1 MLERLTSAFS
11 TLKTTSAKAKRV
23 KTPKK
28 RSECASSTTN
38 CLPNVQ
44 SSRLSNQLNQASRI
58 LRASTNLL
66 TPLSWDKSSTRWLR
80 LIVTLTLIEL
90 NSTTS
95 LWKISSDR
103 TKRKGRVKFSW
114 KQSSA
119 AEAWAEPLRSSLVKM
134 GCHWRL
140 NRLWLRGKMLILPR
154 WSGPKSTQWNL
165 SVKMCVQVKCW
176 RWPVIDTQP
185 KMNVKVQ
192 FNLFMATE
200 ITRVNTPISH
210 KNLHNKAMMSS
221 VSTREVSATL
231 MDFAAKLK
239 TPRLV

>member
-38 CLPNVQ
+38 CLPSVQ
-44 SSRLSNQLNQASRI
+44 SSRLSNQLNQVSRI

-90 NSTTS
+90 SNTIN

-103 TKRKGRVKFSW
+103 TKRKGRVKFSL

-154 WSGPKSTQWNL
+154 WSGP
-165 SVKMCVQVKCW
+165 
-176 RWPVIDTQP
+176 
-185 KMNVKVQ
+185 
-192 FNLFMATE
+192 
-200 ITRVNTPISH
+200 
-210 KNLHNKAMMSS
+210 
-221 VSTREVSATL
+221 
-231 MDFAAKLK
+231 
-239 TPRLV
+239 